1 MNTKEARSILSD
13 VISDLREL
21 PYEELSRFI
30 EDPGL
35 LEMTGDSGTW
45 YQLEIIVFI
54 DDPKAQTLRVSVGI
68 DDGGWRAF
76 YPVTDDFI
84 IAPDGSFVGE

>member
-1 MNTKEARSILSD
+1 MDTREARKILLE
-13 VISDLREL
+13 VISDLRKL
-21 PYEELSRFI
+21 SYEELSRFMD
-30 EDPGL
+30 EPGL
-35 LEMTGDSGTW
+35 LEITGDSGTW

-54 DDPKAQTLRVSVGI
+54 DDPKVQTLRVSVGI

-76 YPVTDDFI
+76 CPVTDDFI